1 MSNQQETAV
10 STTHTKFARR
20 SVQLPAASRLAL
32 FVLLLHRYSGEEQI
46 DVWLNGQ
53 PATISVDGRAP
64 FSRLVAQ
71 LGRETAVL
79 QLRAPQNL
87 PILAQN
93 LNQRL
98 PATAETAILAFAP
111 ETGHL
116 EYDPHLFDEGTIDR
130 IVGHLNTLWEAI
142 EAAPETAVAL
152 LPLLTPTEKDQLL
165 NQWNDTKQYSYPG
178 LHQMFEQVVADSP
191 DGLALMF
198 EDQKIA
204 YGELN
209 GRANQMAH
217 ALIKM
222 GVRPQDRVA
231 LMLENGP
238 QQVETLFGVLK
249 AGGVFVCLDPHY
261 PTHRLQAILDEAQP
275 AQFIVEA
282 SCLERHED
290 LLVNLPDGCGLLAID
305 DFSRG
310 ERGARREKTAEKT
323 MHSPRRL
330 RLNKEKE
337 ISVFGPEF
345 VAACAKTNPDL
356 LLKPS
361 DPAYIVY
368 TSGSTGKPKGILQ
381 THLSFCQFIDWQ
393 SRYFGIVAPQRF
405 AQWASIAYD
414 AAYCEIFG
422 TLCFG
427 ATLCMAPAMT
437 RFNPQ
442 ALINWVRQAE
452 ITILQIVPSFCRQM
466 LQILEGEPTHNG
478 TNPLPK
484 LEMLLLAGEILPV
497 DLAHAWLNRFPN
509 PAKLFNLYGP
519 SESVLATYHAIPT
532 VEPGQR
538 AISVGRAIDGRQ
550 ILILDKNQQL
560 CPIGMRGEL
569 YIRSPYLTE
578 GYIERP
584 EEMAA
589 KFIQNPLHNDY
600 PDRVYRTGDMGR
612 WLADGTI
619 EFYGRID
626 NLVKLRGMRVELG
639 DIEAALRGHDAV
651 HNCAVVVRSIT
662 RDKSRLIVKDRETRS
677 KSTASEQ
684 QVLMAYYTAERPLSG
699 YELRAYLEKL
709 LPPHMVPQQFVQLD
723 ELPYNANHKLDLRAL
738 PEPQNLRPDL
748 RQPYQ
753 PPRNE
758 LERKIADIWQDVLG
772 INQVGVADGFF
783 ELGGDSLL
791 AMQVLNRTREATQ
804 AKLSFR
810 HLFEKQTVAK
820 LAELVEDARQEAVVA
835 TPIEATSQQEMR
847 SYYPLSV
854 AQQGVWFL
862 WKLEPDSPYY
872 TAQGVIHLRGDVD
885 VAILQR
891 AWQALID
898 RHVILRARF
907 GVDENGR
914 PNQTFPQRQEQLEL
928 FDITHLSTDQREA
941 HLKAFMY
948 EKGQQPLHLEKHTLI
963 QAHLFKLAEDSYE
976 MPITFHEITLDL
988 WGWSNMIQDLGA
1000 LYAGFKRGEEHP
1012 LPPLPFGF
1020 ADYVLWERE
1029 AITKTRLQVQEAYW
1043 KEQLAGELPV
1053 LSLPTDRPHPAYS
1066 TYRGDAR
1073 AVMLDAELTAQLK
1086 ALSQQQGATLF
1097 MTMLTAFNI
1106 LLRMYAGQDDLIVG
1120 APLASRTHDHAEDL
1134 VGFFLNML
1142 PLRIQFGSD
1151 PSFANVLAQVRDI
1164 VTGAIS
1170 NAEYPFSWMLEW
1182 AKTARDVSISPVF
1195 QVMFNMLNLPQSS
1208 VALDDLTLSFSELDT
1223 GYIKYD
1229 LALYAHEH
1237 GDEIFLQLA
1246 YLTDLFDAATIER
1259 MLNNLVVI
1267 LRQAVANLERP
1278 LTQLTLIT
1286 EAERH
1291 TLLHDWNQTAR
1302 DFDNEDTIAQLF
1314 EQQATQTP
1322 DATALICHD
1331 EAMTY
1336 ADLNRQANQLAD
1348 HLRQNGVGR
1357 GSFVAICT
1365 ERSFKMMI
1373 GLLGILKAGGAY
1385 VALDPD
1391 YPMARLQDILDDT
1404 QPELLL
1410 VQESVDRFTDFACT
1424 KVCLDRD
1431 WQQIARQPDD
1441 NVPGVTTPDDLIN
1454 IVYTSSTTGKP
1465 KGARIPM
1472 RAVLNRLLWMW
1483 DEYPFVSG
1491 DTAVLQKSYALVAAT
1506 WELFGALLKGVPTLI
1521 LQPED
1526 VRDADQL
1533 WQALTHHR
1541 VTHLLS
1547 SPALIENVLQAAA
1560 REQTRWD
1567 TLRFA
1572 TTSAEPISP
1581 ALIQRWKKTFPGV
1594 PLLNLYGSTE
1604 CSSNATQY
1612 DAATLP
1618 ETAVRVP
1625 IGKPLPNIQVYVLD
1639 DRLQPV
1645 PIGATGELCVAG
1657 ACLADG
1663 YLNLPELTAEKFVRL
1678 PVIGKHYSVNSN
1690 QSLNT
1695 DPLNTD
1701 SLTIVYRTGD
1711 LARWRSDGQLEL
1723 VGRSDYQVKIRGFRV
1738 ELNDI
1743 EAVLLEHEGVRKC
1756 AVTIVDEESS
1766 RKRLVAY
1773 VETTIGDLQS
1783 AVLRSFLRERLPGY
1797 MVPSD
1802 FFLLDSLPLGPTGK
1816 IDRKALPAPE
1826 KMQSEF
1832 AETAVQPTTATQIT
1846 LATIWESLLGREQI
1860 SINANFFDIG
1870 GHSLLATQ
1878 AVSRIRDRFN
1888 VELSQRRF
1896 FELPTIAELSEE
1908 IEQMQAEAAVS
1919 ADDEM
1924 ASLMAELDE
1933 LSDEEAEAL
1942 LAELM
1947 AADE

>member
-1 MSNQQETAV
+1 MNQRT
-10 STTHTKFARR
+10 
-20 SVQLPAASRLAL
+20 LPLLPENSLAL
-32 FVLLLHRYSGEEQI
+32 FVLLLYRYSGEEE
-46 DVWLNGQ
+46 VNFSLNGE
-53 PATISVDGRAP
+53 PTTVVVDSGSP
-64 FSRLVAQ
+64 FPTLAQ
-71 LGRETAVL
+71 AVDDGTAVL
-79 QLRAPQNL
+79 SLTDPQNL
-87 PILAQN
+87 PTLARSLHQK
-93 LNQRL
+93 L
-98 PATAETAILAFAP
+98 PATGEQPILTFDVNSGVLSYAAA
-111 ETGHL
+111 
-116 EYDPHLFDEGTIDR
+116 LFDEATIDR
-130 IVGHLNTLWEAI
+130 LAGHWQTLGQAVEAQ
-142 EAAPETAVAL
+142 PETAVSQ
-152 LPLLTPTEKDQLL
+152 LPILTQQEQNQLL
-165 NQWNDTKQYSYPG
+165 NEWNDTKQYEYPG
-178 LHQMFEQVVADSP
+178 LHQMFEHVVAEASDS
-191 DGLALMF
+191 LAITF
-198 EDQKIA
+198 EDREIS

-209 GRANQMAH
+209 GRANQIAH

-222 GVRPQDRVA
+222 GVKPQDRTA
-231 LMLENGP
+231 IMLENGP
-238 QQVETLFGVLK
+238 QQVEALFGVLK

-275 AQFIVEA
+275 ARFILEA
-282 SCLERHED
+282 SCLERHD
-290 LLVNLPDGCGLLAID
+290 ALLASLPSGCDLLAID
-305 DFSRG
+305 NFNPAETSFSG
-310 ERGARREKTAEKT
+310 T
-323 MHSPRRL
+323 
-330 RLNKEKE
+330 
-337 ISVFGPEF
+337 VFGSDFIES
-345 VAACAKTNPDL
+345 CSETNPHLDL
-356 LLKPS
+356 RPT

-381 THLSFCQFIDWQ
+381 SHLSFCQFVDWQ

-414 AAYCEIFG
+414 ASYCEIFG

-442 ALINWVRQAE
+442 GLIDWVREAE

-466 LQILEGEPTHNG
+466 LQILENEPSHNG
-478 TNPLPK
+478 THPLPTVQ
-484 LEMLLLAGEILPV
+484 MLLLAGEILPV

-519 SESVLATYHAIPT
+519 SESVLATYHAIPK
-532 VEPGQR
+532 VEPDQR
-538 AISVGRAIDGRQ
+538 AISVGQAIDGRQ
-550 ILILDKNQQL
+550 LLILDKNLQL
-560 CPIGMRGEL
+560 CPIGVRGEL

-584 EEMAA
+584 DEMAA
-589 KFIQNPLHNDY
+589 KFIQNPLHNDF

-619 EFYGRID
+619 EFYCRLD

-639 DIEAALRGHDAV
+639 DIETALRGHEAV
-651 HNCAVVVRSIT
+651 QNCAVVVRTVT

-684 QVLMAYYTAERPLSG
+684 QILMAYYTAERPLSG
-699 YELRAYLEKL
+699 YELRTFLEEL
-709 LPPHMVPQQFVQLD
+709 LPPHMIPQQFVQLN

-738 PEPQNLRPDL
+738 PKPQNLRPDL
-748 RQPYQ
+748 RQPYLA
-753 PPRNE
+753 PRNK
-758 LERKIADIWQDVLG
+758 LEETITDIWQDVLG
-772 INQVGVADGFF
+772 IDRVGVDDGFF

-820 LAELVEDARQEAVVA
+820 LAELVGEAREETAVPPSITPQE
-835 TPIEATSQQEMR
+835 IR
-847 SYYPLSV
+847 DHYPLSV
-854 AQQGVWFL
+854 AQQGIWFL

-872 TAQGVIHLRGDVD
+872 TAQGVIHLRGEVD

-891 AWQALID
+891 AWQTLID
-898 RHVILRARF
+898 RHVILRAKF

-914 PNQTFPQRQEQLEL
+914 PVQAFPQRQDELQLIDL
-928 FDITHLSTDQREA
+928 THLSADERE
-941 HLKAFMY
+941 HYLKAFMY
-948 EKGQQPLHLEKHTLI
+948 EKGQQPLHLEKHNLL
-963 QAHLFKLAEDSYE
+963 QANLFKLAEDSYD

-1000 LYAGFKRGEEHP
+1000 LYDGFRRGEDNP
-1012 LPPLPFGF
+1012 LPPLPLTF
-1020 ADYVLWERE
+1020 ADYVLWESE
-1029 AITKTRLQVQEAYW
+1029 AITKTTLQTQEAYW
-1043 KEQLAGELPV
+1043 QEQLAGELPV
-1053 LSLPTDRPHPAYS
+1053 LSLPTDRPHPAHP
-1066 TYRGDAR
+1066 TFRGEAQ

-1106 LLRMYAGQDDLIVG
+1106 MLRLYAGQDDLIVG
-1120 APLASRTHDHAEDL
+1120 APLANRTRDHAEEL

-1142 PLRIQFGSD
+1142 PLRTKFSAD
-1151 PSFANVLAQVRDI
+1151 PSFAELLAQVRDT

-1182 AKTARDVSISPVF
+1182 AKTARDVSVSPVF

-1208 VALDDLTLSFSELDT
+1208 VALDDLSLSFSELET

-1229 LALYAHEH
+1229 LVLYAHEH

-1246 YLTDLFDAATIER
+1246 YLTDLFDATTIER

-1267 LRQAVANLERP
+1267 LRQAVVNLERP
-1278 LTQLTLIT
+1278 LSTLTLIT
-1286 EAERH
+1286 EAERQ
-1291 TLLHDWNQTAR
+1291 TILHDWNQTAQ
-1302 DFDNEDTIAQLF
+1302 DFGNELTIAELF
-1314 EQQATQTP
+1314 EQRAAQTP
-1322 DATALICHD
+1322 EATALVCQNKT
-1331 EAMTY
+1331 MSY
-1336 ADLNRQANQLAD
+1336 ADLNQQANQLAH
-1348 HLRQNGVGR
+1348 HLRQNGVGQ

-1365 ERSFKMMI
+1365 ERSFEMMV
-1373 GLLGILKAGGAY
+1373 GLLGIFKAGGAY

-1391 YPMARLQDILDDT
+1391 YPMARLQDILNDT
-1404 QPELLL
+1404 RPEILL
-1410 VQESVDRFTDFACT
+1410 VQESVDHFANFTGT
-1424 KVCLDRD
+1424 KICLERD
-1431 WQQIARQPDD
+1431 WAVIDQQPTTNLTSI
-1441 NVPGVTTPDDLIN
+1441 TTPSDLIN

-1472 RAVLNRLLWMW
+1472 SAVLNRLFWMW
-1483 DEYPFVSG
+1483 DEYPFVAG
-1491 DTAVLQKSYALVAAT
+1491 DTVVLQKSYALVAAT
-1506 WELFGALLKGVPTLI
+1506 WELFGALLKGIPTLI

-1526 VRDADQL
+1526 VRDADLL
-1533 WQALTHHR
+1533 WQELTTHK

-1560 REQTRWD
+1560 REETRWD
-1567 TLRFA
+1567 SLRFA

-1581 ALIQRWKKTFPGV
+1581 AMVQRWKRTFPGV

-1604 CSSNATQY
+1604 CSSNATQF

-1639 DRLQPV
+1639 SNLQPV
-1645 PIGATGELCVAG
+1645 PIGATGELCVSG

-1663 YLNLPELTAEKFVRL
+1663 YLNLPELSAEKFIPL
-1678 PVIGKHYSVNSN
+1678 SVIGKPLSVNHKPVTGH
-1690 QSLNT
+1690 QSPT
-1695 DPLNTD
+1695 T
-1701 SLTIVYRTGD
+1701 VYRTGD

-1723 VGRSDYQVKIRGFRV
+1723 VGRQDYQVKIRGFRV

-1743 EAVLLEHEGVRKC
+1743 ESVLLEHEAVKKC
-1756 AVTIVDEESS
+1756 AAALADVDNA

-1773 VETTIGDLQS
+1773 VEPAADVQPE
-1783 AVLRSFLRERLPGY
+1783 ALRDYLRNRLPGY

-1802 FFLLDSLPLGPTGK
+1802 FFLLDKLPLGPTGK
-1816 IDRKALPAPE
+1816 INRKALPSPD
-1826 KMQSEF
+1826 EF
-1832 AETAVQPTTATQIT
+1832 EVDIVETAVRATTPLQIT
-1846 LATIWESLLGREQI
+1846 LANIWQPLLGREWI
-1860 SINANFFDIG
+1860 DIHANFFDIG

-1878 AVSRIRDRFN
+1878 VVSRIRDQLN

-1896 FELPTIAELSEE
+1896 FEIPTIAELAIE
-1908 IEQMQAEAAVS
+1908 IEQMQAETAAS
-1919 ADDEM
+1919 AADEM
-1924 ASLMAELDE
+1924 ADLMAELDN

-1942 LAELM
+1942 LAQLM
-1947 AADE
+1947 AEE

>member
-1 MSNQQETAV
+1 MSDQRKTAV
-10 STTHTKFARR
+10 SITHHKMNQRPLH
-20 SVQLPAASRLAL
+20 LPTEKGLAL
-32 FVLLLHRYSGEEQI
+32 FALLLHRYSGEEQI
-46 DVWLNGQ
+46 TVWLDGQ
-53 PATISVDGRAP
+53 PVTISVDGTAP
-64 FSRLVAQ
+64 FAALVEKVDE
-71 LGRETAVL
+71 ETAVL
-79 QLRAPQNL
+79 ELRDPQGL

-98 PATAETAILAFAP
+98 PAPSDEPILAFTP
-111 ETGHL
+111 ETGAL
-116 EYDPHLFDEGTIDR
+116 AYNAQLFDTGTINR
-130 IVGHLNTLWEAI
+130 LVGHLHTLQNAI
-142 EAAPETAVAL
+142 EVAPETAVAQ
-152 LPLLTPTEKDQLL
+152 LPLLTKKEKDQLL
-165 NQWNDTKQYSYPG
+165 NEWNDDKTYSYPG
-178 LHQMFEQVVADSP
+178 LHQLFEQVVANAPDS
-191 DGLALMF
+191 LALTF
-198 EDQKIA
+198 EDREMS

-209 GRANQMAH
+209 GRANQIAH

-222 GVRPQDRVA
+222 GVQPQDRIA
-231 LMLENGP
+231 IMLENGP
-238 QQVETLFGVLK
+238 QQVEALLGALK

-261 PTHRLQAILDEAQP
+261 PTHRLQAILNEAQP
-275 AQFIVEA
+275 ARFILE
-282 SCLERHED
+282 STCLERHED
-290 LLVNLPDGCGLLAID
+290 LLANLSTGCDILAVDGLEVNYGER
-305 DFSRG
+305 RG
-310 ERGARREKTAEKT
+310 ETEEKT
-323 MHSPRRL
+323 PRPL
-330 RLNKEKE
+330 RLNKNE
-337 ISVFGPEF
+337 ITVFGSEF
-345 VAACAKTNPDL
+345 IEACAKINPNL
-356 LLKPS
+356 PLKPT

-381 THLSFCQFIDWQ
+381 SHLSFCQFIAWQ

-414 AAYCEIFG
+414 ASYCEIFG

-442 ALINWVRQAE
+442 ALIDWVRQAE

-466 LQILEGEPTHNG
+466 LQILESEPSHNG
-478 TNPLPK
+478 SHPLPK

-497 DLAHAWLNRFPN
+497 DLVHAWLNRFPN

-519 SESVLATYHAIPT
+519 SESVLATYHAIPK
-532 VEPGQR
+532 VAPEQR
-538 AISVGRAIDGRQ
+538 AISVGQAIDGRQ

-560 CPIGMRGEL
+560 CPIGVRGEL
-569 YIRSPYLTE
+569 YIRSPYLTD

-584 EEMAA
+584 DEMAA
-589 KFIQNPLHNDY
+589 KFIQNPLHNDTS
-600 PDRVYRTGDMGR
+600 DRVYRTGDMGR

-639 DIEAALRGHDAV
+639 DIETALRGHEAV
-651 HNCAVVVRSIT
+651 RNCAVIVRTVS

-684 QVLMAYYTAERPLSG
+684 QILLAYYTVERPLSG
-699 YELRAYLEKL
+699 YELRVFLEEL
-709 LPPHMVPQQFVQLD
+709 LPPHMIPQQFVQLD

-738 PEPQNLRPDL
+738 PEPHNQRPDL
-748 RQPYQ
+748 RQPYL

-758 LERKIADIWQDVLG
+758 LEEKIADIWQDVLG

-810 HLFEKQTVAK
+810 HLFERQTVAK
-820 LAELVEDARQEAVVA
+820 LAELVQAGLGETAV
-835 TPIEATSQQEMR
+835 SQPTIQNETR
-847 SYYPLSV
+847 SHYPLSV

-872 TAQGVIHLRGDVD
+872 TAQGVIHLRGEVD
-885 VAILQR
+885 VAVLQR

-898 RHVILRARF
+898 RHVILRAKF
-907 GVDENGR
+907 SVDENGR
-914 PNQTFPQRQEQLEL
+914 PVQTFPQRQDNLQL
-928 FDITHLSTDQREA
+928 FDLTRLSAEQREA
-941 HLKAFMY
+941 KLKAFMY
-948 EKGQQPLHLEKHTLI
+948 EKGQQPLNLEKHNLL
-963 QAHLFKLAEDSYE
+963 QANLFKLAEDSYD

-1000 LYAGFKRGEEHP
+1000 LYAGFKQGEESP
-1012 LPPLPFGF
+1012 LPPVPFTF
-1020 ADYVLWERE
+1020 ADYVLWESE
-1029 AITKTRLQVQEAYW
+1029 AITKTKLQAQEAYW
-1043 KEQLAGELPV
+1043 QEQLAGELPV
-1053 LSLPTDRPHPAYS
+1053 LSLPTDRPHPARP
-1066 TYRGDAR
+1066 TYRGDAQ

-1086 ALSQQQGATLF
+1086 TLSQQQGATLF

-1106 LLRMYAGQDDLIVG
+1106 MLRLYAGQDDLIVG
-1120 APLASRTHDHAEDL
+1120 APLANRTHDHAEEL

-1142 PLRIQFGSD
+1142 PLRTKLGAD
-1151 PSFANVLAQVRDI
+1151 PSFAEILAQVRDT

-1182 AKTARDVSISPVF
+1182 AKTARDISISPVF

-1208 VALDDLTLSFSELDT
+1208 VALDDLSLTFSELDT

-1246 YLTDLFDAATIER
+1246 YLTDLFDATTIER
-1259 MLNNLVVI
+1259 MLANLVVI
-1267 LRQAVANLERP
+1267 LRQAVVNLERP
-1278 LTQLTLIT
+1278 LSTLSLIT
-1286 EAERH
+1286 ENERRIV
-1291 TLLHDWNQTAR
+1291 LHDWNQTAQ
-1302 DFDNEDTIAQLF
+1302 DFGNSFTIAQLF
-1314 EQQATQTP
+1314 EQQAAKTP
-1322 DATALICHD
+1322 AATALICQG
-1331 EAMTY
+1331 ETITY
-1336 ADLNRQANQLAD
+1336 ADLNQQANQLA
-1348 HLRQNGVGR
+1348 HLLRQNGVGQ
-1357 GSFVAICT
+1357 GSFVGICT
-1365 ERSFKMMI
+1365 ERSFKMMV
-1373 GLLGILKAGGAY
+1373 GLLAILKAGGVY

-1391 YPMARLQDILDDT
+1391 YPMVRLQDILDDT
-1404 QPELLL
+1404 QPELLI
-1410 VQESVDRFTDFACT
+1410 VQESVDRFADFGGT

-1431 WQQIARQPDD
+1431 WQQIAQQPAD
-1441 NVPGVTTPDDLIN
+1441 NLPSLTTPDDLIN

-1472 RAVLNRLLWMW
+1472 SAVLNRLLWMW
-1483 DEYPFVSG
+1483 HEYPFVAG

-1506 WELFGALLKGVPTLI
+1506 WELFGGLLQGVPTLI
-1521 LQPED
+1521 LQPEA
-1526 VRDADQL
+1526 VRDADLL
-1533 WQALTHHR
+1533 WQQLTTHK
-1541 VTHLLS
+1541 VSHLLS

-1567 TLRFA
+1567 SLRFA

-1581 ALIQRWKKTFPGV
+1581 VMVQRWQETFPGV

-1625 IGKPLPNIQVYVLD
+1625 IGTPLPNIQVYVLD
-1639 DRLQPV
+1639 DNFQPV
-1645 PIGATGELCVAG
+1645 PIGATGELCVSG

-1663 YLNLPELTAEKFVRL
+1663 YLNLPELSAEKFVQL
-1678 PVIGKHYSVNSN
+1678 PVFSNQYSVNSN
-1690 QSLNT
+1690 QLLKTDTLNT
-1695 DPLNTD
+1695 
-1701 SLTIVYRTGD
+1701 VYRTGD

-1723 VGRSDYQVKIRGFRV
+1723 VGRRDYQVKIRGFRV

-1743 EAVLLEHEGVRKC
+1743 EAVLQEHEGVKKC
-1756 AVTIVDEESS
+1756 AAALADVDNA
-1766 RKRLVAY
+1766 RKRLIAY
-1773 VETTIGDLQS
+1773 VEPAADNLQP
-1783 AVLRSFLRERLPGY
+1783 AALRDFLRDRLPGY

-1816 IDRKALPAPE
+1816 INRKALPSPE
-1826 KMQSEF
+1826 ELQVDVV
-1832 AETAVQPTTATQIT
+1832 ETAVLPTTPTQ
-1846 LATIWESLLGREQI
+1846 LALAAIWESLLGRDGLGI
-1860 SINANFFDIG
+1860 HANFFDVG

-1878 AVSRIRDRFN
+1878 VVSRMRDQLN

-1896 FELPTIAELSEE
+1896 FEIPTIAELAVE
-1908 IEQMQAEAAVS
+1908 IEQLQAETAVTE
-1919 ADDEM
+1919 DDEM
-1924 ASLMAELDE
+1924 AALMAELDD

-1942 LAELM
+1942 LAQLM
-1947 AADE
+1947 AAED

>member
-1 MSNQQETAV
+1 MGNQRETAV
-10 STTHTKFARR
+10 SITHHQMNQRPLH
-20 SVQLPAASRLAL
+20 LPTGKGLAL
-32 FVLLLHRYSGEEQI
+32 FALLLHRYSGEEQI
-46 DVWLNGQ
+46 TVWLDGQ
-53 PATISVDGRAP
+53 PVTISVDGTAP
-64 FSRLVAQ
+64 FAALLEKVD
-71 LGRETAVL
+71 GETAVL
-79 QLRAPQNL
+79 ELRDSQGL

-93 LNQRL
+93 LHQRL
-98 PATAETAILAFAP
+98 PAPSDEPILAFTP
-111 ETGHL
+111 GTGAL
-116 EYDPHLFDEGTIDR
+116 AYDAQLFDTGTINR
-130 IVGHLNTLWEAI
+130 LVGHLHTLQNVI
-142 EAAPETAVAL
+142 EVAPETAVAQ
-152 LPLLTPTEKDQLL
+152 LPLLTKQEKDQLL
-165 NQWNDTKQYSYPG
+165 NEWNDDKPYSYPG
-178 LHQMFEQVVADSP
+178 LHQLFEQAVAYAPDSV
-191 DGLALMF
+191 ALTFADREMS
-198 EDQKIA
+198 

-209 GRANQMAH
+209 GRANQIAH
-217 ALIKM
+217 TLIKM
-222 GVRPQDRVA
+222 GVQPQDRIA
-231 LMLENGP
+231 IMLENGP
-238 QQVETLFGVLK
+238 QQVEALFGVLK

-275 AQFIVEA
+275 ARFLIES
-282 SCLERHED
+282 SCLERHND
-290 LLVNLPDGCGLLAID
+290 LLANLPTGCDLLAID
-305 DFSRG
+305 EFYSSETPVNR
-310 ERGARREKTAEKT
+310 T
-323 MHSPRRL
+323 
-330 RLNKEKE
+330 
-337 ISVFGPEF
+337 VFGPDF
-345 VAACAKTNPDL
+345 IAACPQSNPSL
-356 LLKPS
+356 LLQPT

-381 THLSFCQFIDWQ
+381 THLSFCQFIEWQ

-414 AAYCEIFG
+414 ASYCEIFG

-427 ATLCMAPAMT
+427 ATLCLAPAMI

-442 ALINWVRQAE
+442 ALIDWVRQAE

-466 LQILEGEPTHNG
+466 LQILEAEPSHNG
-478 TNPLPK
+478 SHPLPK

-519 SESVLATYHAIPT
+519 SESVLATYHAIPQ
-532 VEPGQR
+532 VAPEQR

-560 CPIGMRGEL
+560 CPIGVRGEL
-569 YIRSPYLTE
+569 YLRSPYLTA

-584 EEMAA
+584 DEMAA
-589 KFIQNPLHNDY
+589 KFIQNPLHNDF

-639 DIEAALRGHDAV
+639 DIETALRGHEAV
-651 HNCAVVVRSIT
+651 LNCAVIVRKVT

-684 QVLMAYYTAERPLSG
+684 QILLAYYTAERPLSG
-699 YELRAYLEKL
+699 YELRSFLEDL
-709 LPPHMVPQQFVQLD
+709 LPPHMIPQQFVQLD

-738 PEPQNLRPDL
+738 PEPHNLRPDL
-748 RQPYQ
+748 RQPYL

-758 LERKIADIWQDVLG
+758 TERQIADIWQEVLG
-772 INQVGVADGFF
+772 INQVGVEDGFF

-810 HLFEKQTVAK
+810 HLFERQTVAK
-820 LAELVEDARQEAVVA
+820 LAELVQDGLEETAV
-835 TPIEATSQQEMR
+835 SQPTIQNEIR
-847 SYYPLSV
+847 SHYPLSV

-872 TAQGVIHLRGDVD
+872 TAQGVIHLRGEVD

-898 RHVILRARF
+898 RHVILRAKF

-914 PNQTFPQRQEQLEL
+914 PVQTFPQRQDSLQTIDL
-928 FDITHLSTDQREA
+928 THLSSTEREDY
-941 HLKAFMY
+941 LKAFMY
-948 EKGQQPLHLEKHTLI
+948 EKGQQPLNLEKHSLL
-963 QAHLFKLAEDSYE
+963 QANLFKLAEDSYDL
-976 MPITFHEITLDL
+976 PITFHEITLDL

-1000 LYAGFKRGEEHP
+1000 LYAGFKRGEENP
-1012 LPPLPFGF
+1012 LPPLPFSF
-1020 ADYVLWERE
+1020 ADYVLWESE
-1029 AITKTRLQVQEAYW
+1029 AITKTNLQAQEAYW

-1053 LSLPTDRPHPAYS
+1053 LSLPTDRPHPARP
-1066 TYRGDAR
+1066 TYRGDAQ

-1106 LLRMYAGQDDLIVG
+1106 MLRLYAGQDDLIVG
-1120 APLASRTHDHAEDL
+1120 APLANRTHDHAEDL

-1142 PLRIQFGSD
+1142 PLRTQFGKRTKLGAD
-1151 PSFANVLAQVRDI
+1151 PSFADVLAQVRDT

-1182 AKTARDVSISPVF
+1182 AKTARDISISPVF

-1208 VALDDLTLSFSELDT
+1208 VALDDLSLTFSELDT

-1246 YLTDLFDAATIER
+1246 YLTDLFDATTIER
-1259 MLNNLVVI
+1259 MLANLVVI
-1267 LRQAVANLERP
+1267 LRQAVMNLERP
-1278 LTQLTLIT
+1278 LATLSLISDT
-1286 EAERH
+1286 ERQ
-1291 TLLHDWNQTAR
+1291 TVLHDWNQTAH
-1302 DFDNEDTIAQLF
+1302 DFGNSFTITQLF
-1314 EQQATQTP
+1314 EQQAAKTP
-1322 DATALICHD
+1322 TATAFICQD
-1331 EAMTY
+1331 ETMSY
-1336 ADLNRQANQLAD
+1336 ADLNQRSNQLA
-1348 HLRQNGVGR
+1348 HLLRQKGVGQ
-1357 GSFVAICT
+1357 GSFVGICT
-1365 ERSFKMMI
+1365 ERSFKMMV
-1373 GLLGILKAGGAY
+1373 GLLAILKAGGVY

-1404 QPELLL
+1404 QPKLLL
-1410 VQESVDRFTDFACT
+1410 VQEAVDRFTNFDGT
-1424 KVCLDRD
+1424 KICLDQD
-1431 WQQIARQPDD
+1431 WDTINQQPAT
-1441 NVPGVTTPDDLIN
+1441 NLTSLTTPDDLIN

-1472 RAVLNRLLWMW
+1472 SAVLNRLLWMW
-1483 DEYPFVSG
+1483 NEYPFVVG

-1521 LQPED
+1521 LQPEA
-1526 VRDADQL
+1526 VRDADLL
-1533 WQALTHHR
+1533 WQQLTQHR
-1541 VTHLLS
+1541 VSHLLS

-1560 REQTRWD
+1560 REDTRWD
-1567 TLRFA
+1567 SLRFA
-1572 TTSAEPISP
+1572 TTSAEPMPPSMV
-1581 ALIQRWKKTFPGV
+1581 QRWKETFPGV

-1612 DAATLP
+1612 DAVTLP

-1625 IGKPLPNIQVYVLD
+1625 IGTPLPNIQVYVLD
-1639 DRLQPV
+1639 DNFQPV
-1645 PIGATGELCVAG
+1645 PIGATGELCVSG

-1663 YLNLPELTAEKFVRL
+1663 YLNLPELSAERFIPLSEIRNRLSVNGNPIIDHRL
-1678 PVIGKHYSVNSN
+1678 P
-1690 QSLNT
+1690 NT
-1695 DPLNTD
+1695 
-1701 SLTIVYRTGD
+1701 VYRTGD

-1723 VGRSDYQVKIRGFRV
+1723 VGRRDYQVKIRGFRV

-1743 EAVLLEHEGVRKC
+1743 EAVLLEHEGVKKC
-1756 AVTIVDEESS
+1756 AAALADEDNA

-1773 VETTIGDLQS
+1773 IEPATDDLQP
-1783 AVLRSFLRERLPGY
+1783 AALRDFLRDRLPGY

-1816 IDRKALPAPE
+1816 INRKALPSPDE
-1826 KMQSEF
+1826 LQSELV
-1832 AETAVQPTTATQIT
+1832 ETAVLPTTPTQIS
-1846 LATIWESLLGREQI
+1846 LAIIWESLLGREQI
-1860 SINANFFDIG
+1860 GIHANFFDSG

-1878 AVSRIRDRFN
+1878 VVSRIRDQLN

-1896 FELPTIAELSEE
+1896 FEIPTIAELAEE
-1908 IEQMQAEAAVS
+1908 IEQMQAETAVS
-1919 ADDEM
+1919 SEDEM
-1924 ASLMAELDE
+1924 AALMAELDN